1 MNIQHDSDSHP
12 IEQSRAS
19 GAPATSRS
27 PRWLLLG
34 NSPAIRALRAEIAR
48 IAPMDATVLIA
59 GEPGTW
65 KELYAAE
72 IHRRSG
78 RSGPFV
84 VVEPRVLMDDAL
96 RVDGPG
102 NGAEETTPPG
112 AELEQAPF
120 DYANGGT
127 IYITDVTELAPP
139 LQARLLQILGAD
151 RSMEGAALAGRAD
164 VRVIAAA
171 SREPLE
177 AVHDGRLREDLYD
190 FLNDLTLHVPPL
202 RARDEDVVPLA
213 KAFLDTL
220 NRTHG
225 TARRLDEDAARAL
238 AMRAWPGNVRELRK
252 IVEQS
257 YEGADGFDAVL
268 QIAGASGD
276 GADDLALRAGV
287 SVAAMERKLIELTL
301 AHFHGDKRRSA
312 AVLGISVRTLYNRL
326 RQYRCE
332 AARA

>member
-1 MNIQHDSDSHP
+1 MNIRHDSDSHS

-19 GAPATSRS
+19 DMPATSRS

-84 VVEPRVLMDDAL
+84 VVEHRVLMEDAL
-96 RVDGPG
+96 HVGGPE
-102 NGAEETTPPG
+102 NGAEGRSPSG
-112 AELEQAPF
+112 AALVHAPF
-120 DYANGGT
+120 DYADGGT
-127 IYITDVTELAPP
+127 IFITDVTELAPP
-139 LQARLLQILGAD
+139 LQSRLLQILGGD
-151 RSMEGAALAGRAD
+151 RSVASTPLPGRAD

-177 AVHDGRLREDLYD
+177 AVHEGRLREDLYD

-238 AMRAWPGNVRELRK
+238 AMRAWPGNVRELRR

-257 YEGADGFDAVL
+257 YELAEGFDAVL

-276 GADDLALRAGV
+276 DADDLALRAGV
-287 SVAAMERKLIELTL
+287 SIAAMERKLIELTL

-326 RQYRCE
+326 RQYRAE
-332 AARA
+332 AGRS